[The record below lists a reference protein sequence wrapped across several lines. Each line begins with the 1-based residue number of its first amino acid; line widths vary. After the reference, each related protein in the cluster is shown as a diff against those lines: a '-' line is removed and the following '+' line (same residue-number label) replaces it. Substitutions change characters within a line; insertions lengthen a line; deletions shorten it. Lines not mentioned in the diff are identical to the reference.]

1 LAEGPASE
9 LKLWCNLA
17 LLRSMHLTQQQPC
30 WLATL
35 SCVLPRTG
43 VEMAPDKQSRRHTS
57 HRLFIEIRVN
67 KRLTQVRLFGNDS
80 IQATDVGL
88 AHKFILEERLY
99 ISDADTAEIE
109 VRARIRLEDA
119 GEGTRQAESF
129 TAASSERLLWT
140 HYVRPECEY
149 AAQLAGAAAAN
160 HKQEPSLSLERG
172 EWQTW
177 LSAYSKFHE
186 RIVDGKCASRYL
198 VFEAAGDK
206 GLGNK
211 MMGLSSALLAAMLT
225 GASYTYIYTCIY
237 VYLYTYIHT
246 YIHTYVHT
254 YIHTY
259 MHACIHTY
267 IIYIMYV
274 CMDTYIIYKK
284 VYICI
289 HISIYI
295 YIFCR

>member
-1 LAEGPASE
+1 
-9 LKLWCNLA
+9 
-17 LLRSMHLTQQQPC
+17 
-30 WLATL
+30 
-35 SCVLPRTG
+35 
-43 VEMAPDKQSRRHTS
+43 MAPDKQSQRHTS

-80 IQATDVGL
+80 IQVTDVGH

-109 VRARIRLEDA
+109 VRARIRPEDA
-119 GEGTRQAESF
+119 GEGTRQEESS

-149 AAQLAGAAAAN
+149 AAQMAGAAAAN
-160 HKQEPSLSLERG
+160 HKQSQKCRQQLQDCMSLQDTSHAHDPQKQHNCRGKVARCEAAAEAAAAEEEAQRERG

-225 GASYTYIYTCIY
+225 GASYTHTHTHTH
-237 VYLYTYIHT
+237 TYIHT
-246 YIHTYVHT
+246 YIHTYVYTNTHT

-259 MHACIHTY
+259 IHY
-267 IIYIMYV
+267 IYYV
-274 CMDTYIIYKK
+274 CMYTCIIY
-284 VYICI
+284 
-289 HISIYI
+289 
-295 YIFCR
+295 R